1 MRLFNWISL
10 ALAGTGLSYGVTRTR
25 TTTRTSGRRYMA
37 AQTRATTYTSTYAS
51 TYTSM
56 ATGINGVF
64 TECTLDNLQVIC
76 TCDTAVEIE
85 PTPTPKPVK
94 APIIYIVAIVNDDG
108 IGALYSHVESFYN
121 QMKSEI
127 GHLNPDFRL
136 VHRSAGEELTKT
148 RAPNTGDYT
157 CRDDEHHRYMVT
169 DIAACVNHNNQGF
182 HDCFHTKVPDS
193 ANVICV
199 GNAYHAMY
207 EDLLYSNAQSSSN
220 RTALQFS
227 VHPFSSQHE
236 GRFEARAVYKFDGAY
251 GYVHNYG
258 ELIDQCNEKNL
269 FADSALIITDARY
282 NNYGQWKD
290 SFSNTN
296 RKAWSELNKCAL
308 SKAQDAPDKYT
319 GIPNNCKNYLRERQP
334 ERALTNVEF
343 RKECPLIPDFGKANG
358 ISADLPVQIAKE
370 FAVTIR

>member
-10 ALAGTGLSYGVTRTR
+10 ALAGTGLSYGVSRKR
-25 TTTRTSGRRYMA
+25 HNGRRYMA
-37 AQTRATTYTSTYAS
+37 AQTRATTYT
-51 TYTSM
+51 YTSM
-56 ATGINGVF
+56 ATGVNGVF

-85 PTPTPKPVK
+85 PTPTPKPEKK

-127 GHLNPDFRL
+127 GHLNPQFRL
-136 VHRSAGEELTKT
+136 VHRANGDELTTEDTKT
-148 RAPNTGDYT
+148 RAPTTGYYT
-157 CRDDEHHRYMVT
+157 CRDDKFHRYMVT
-169 DIAACVNHNNQGF
+169 NITDCEEKHNGF

-207 EDLLYSNAQSSSN
+207 EDLMNSNAQSASEGLPN

-236 GRFEARAVYKFDGAY
+236 GRFAAGAVYNFENSY
-251 GYVHNYG
+251 HHVHNYDDLL
-258 ELIDQCNEKNL
+258 EECNRDNL

-282 NNYGQWKD
+282 AGGKWKD
-290 SFSNTN
+290 SFSSTN
-296 RKAWSELNKCAL
+296 RKAWSELNRCAL
-308 SKAQDAPDKYT
+308 KNAQKADQKYGGT
-319 GIPNNCKNYLRERQP
+319 PRECANYLNARQP
-334 ERALTNVEF
+334 EYVLTDVEK
-343 RKECPLIPDFGKANG
+343 RNECPMIPEFGKANG
-358 ISADLPVQIAKE
+358 KSAKLPVDIAKA
-370 FAVTIR
+370 FAATIR

>member
-10 ALAGTGLSYGVTRTR
+10 ALAGTGLSYGVSRKR
-25 TTTRTSGRRYMA
+25 NNGRRYMA
-37 AQTRATTYTSTYAS
+37 AQTRATTY

-76 TCDTAVEIE
+76 TCDTAVEPPVTTI
-85 PTPTPKPVK
+85 PPKQP

-108 IGALYSHVESFYN
+108 IGALYTHVESFYN
-121 QMKSEI
+121 KMIQSTANMEVQ
-127 GHLNPDFRL
+127 PEFRL
-136 VHRSAGEELTKT
+136 VHRDAGEGLRPRRSRAASPSLTQEV
-148 RAPNTGDYT
+148 YFT
-157 CRDDEHHRYMVT
+157 CKDDSHHRYIVT
-169 DIAACVNHNNQGF
+169 DIATCEKENNNQGF
-182 HDCFHTKVPDS
+182 HDCFHKKVPDS

-236 GRFEARAVYKFDGAY
+236 GRFAAGAVYKFEG
-251 GYVHNYG
+251 GYDHVHNYT
-258 ELIDQCNEKNL
+258 ELIEECNRPDL

-282 NNYGQWKD
+282 ANGQWKD
-290 SFSNTN
+290 SFRSTN
-296 RKAWSELNKCAL
+296 RKAWSELNRCAL
-308 SKAQDAPDKYT
+308 KNAQMADEKYGGT
-319 GIPNNCKNYLRERQP
+319 PRECANYLNVRQA
-334 ERALTNVEF
+334 EYLLTDVSKRN
-343 RKECPLIPDFGKANG
+343 ECPMIPDFGKANG
-358 ISADLPVQIAKE
+358 KSAVLPVEIAKQ
-370 FAVTIR
+370 FAATIR